1 MRLLYSCSELGLGH
15 ASRTIALG
23 KKLESE
29 GHKIS
34 FFSGGEAYRLLKT
47 KFETVYRCTPVAWY
61 ENTRGISASL
71 SFINI
76 VFPLPIFNGVK
87 NSVAVE
93 IIDRYYD
100 LRQHIREID
109 PDVIVSDGDVMPL
122 RLGKKWHIPSVYIT
136 NMIRPSIGLSPILHP
151 GVQLTEQYIRKSLKI
166 VVPDNPPPCTICE
179 RGIGDLESIGVK
191 EKVEFVGSFVDTSP
205 IDGSEEHVFAP
216 ISGPLG
222 TRAKLLHMI
231 LPALAKLGKKSV
243 VSLGE
248 PGEKRTMRVGNC
260 TIHTWLSSEERAQ
273 YMKNAS
279 LVVFSG
285 GHITC
290 FETIKYAKPS
300 VCIPTQPEQ
309 LANGVKLQSLKCSLV
324 VKNKAQLEAAIKM
337 VQNENAIFGSNVER
351 LRDFSNK
358 FRGVDRAA
366 GIIDTLLQ

>member
-324 VKNKAQLEAAIKM
+324 AKNKAQLEAAIKK

-351 LRDFSNK
+351 LREFSNK
-358 FRGVDRAA
+358 FKGVDRAA